1 MGPDRKGNSIQQN
14 RRGIIMR
21 IAILN
26 GSPRSANTAA
36 MVKAFADAA
45 EAAGHEVEI
54 LHVGKMKIAG
64 CLGCEY
70 CHTKGAGK
78 CIQQDDMAKVMP
90 AYLESDMIVYASP
103 VYYFGMSAQ
112 IMAAMQRIYC
122 IGKPVKATKSAL
134 LLSSGS
140 PDVYEGA
147 IGTYRLMISYIGL
160 KDMGIIT
167 APYGAKGA
175 EEKLPEIRELAGSL

>member
-1 MGPDRKGNSIQQN
+1 MK
-14 RRGIIMR
+14 

-26 GSPRSANTAA
+26 GSPRTVNTAA
-36 MVKAFADAA
+36 MVNAFAEAA

-54 LHVGKMKIAG
+54 LHVGRMKIAG

-70 CHTKGAGK
+70 CHTKGDGK

-112 IMAAMQRIYC
+112 IMAAMQRVYC
-122 IGKPVKATKSAL
+122 IGKPAKATKAAL

-140 PDVYEGA
+140 PNVYEGA
-147 IGTYRLMISYIGL
+147 IGTYKQMLSYIGL

-167 APYGAKGA
+167 APGGADGI
-175 EEKLPEIRELAGSL
+175 EEKLPEIRELAASL